1 MRTTLLASL
10 AMLALGASTG
20 AAAVTDTVRAEPLG
34 SRFEESRQSIE
45 SLGFHESSQYDRVR
59 VSVWMDEQRDLFR
72 VGQRSR
78 VSVRTDRDAYLAVL
92 HIDTNGDVDVLFP
105 AYSDDG
111 YVRGGRVYPVY
122 ERGSQYLTVRGGY
135 GIGYVFA
142 VASEEP
148 LDLRRLRD
156 AGYGRS
162 VQWSRE
168 RNVYGDPFLAME
180 RLERLLVPDWDYG
193 EFGSDYYSYHVGRR
207 YSHPRYA
214 CYDGYGSWYSSR
226 APYYDTCDRV
236 RGLLV
241 HVPYYYDTRYYRG
254 DRRVVY
260 TRANGYYDRAPLQRR
275 GAWQPTHG
283 YKERTDVRESGSRRA
298 GYERRPEPSGSAPV
312 TRDEGSRWSDGQQQ
326 EPRTNTRPERRRPTF
341 QRRPAEAE
349 PARREEPRREEP
361 RREEPRREEPR
372 REEPRREEPRREPR
386 REETRREEPRSAPPR
401 REETRRE
408 ETRREETRREENRE
422 PSSTR
427 SAPAERTSPRARP
440 PRE

>member
-20 AAAVTDTVRAEPLG
+20 AAAVTDTVRAEPFAAVGFNEPRQTL
-34 SRFEESRQSIE
+34 ESRDDDF
-45 SLGFHESSQYDRVR
+45 GRESSQYDRVR
-59 VSVWMDEQRDLFR
+59 VSVWMDERRDLFS

-78 VSVRTDRDAYLAVL
+78 VLVRADRDSYMAVL

-105 AYSDDG
+105 SYSDDG
-111 YVRGGRVYPVY
+111 FVRGGRVYPVH
-122 ERGSQYLTVRGGY
+122 ERGSQYVTVRGGY
-135 GIGYVFA
+135 GIGYIFA

-156 AGYGRS
+156 VGYGRS

-168 RNVYGDPFLAME
+168 RNVYGDPFAAME

-214 CYDGYGSWYSSR
+214 CYDSYGSWYSSR

-241 HVPYYYDTRYYRG
+241 HVPYYYDTRHYRG

-260 TRANGYYDRAPLQRR
+260 TRNNGYYDRAPVQRR
-275 GAWQPTHG
+275 GATHG
-283 YKERTDVRESGSRRA
+283 YKERTDVREPSTRRA
-298 GYERRPEPSGSAPV
+298 GYERRPEPSGNTPV
-312 TRDEGSRWSDGQQQ
+312 AREEGGRQTEPQQQ
-326 EPRTNTRPERRRPTF
+326 EPRSNARPERSRPTF

-372 REEPRREEPRREPR
+372 REEPRREEPRRAEP
-386 REETRREEPRSAPPR
+386 RREEPRSAPPR
-401 REETRRE
+401 REETR
-408 ETRREETRREENRE
+408 E

-427 SAPAERTSPRARP
+427 SAPPERTSPRARP